1 VILSR
6 RHRLILV
13 PCGTTSFSPSF
24 DYFDY
29 KGKDMSGT
37 NNDFKY
43 SPCFSNHHLSDC
55 AVSGRRLAFSKLNA

>member
-29 KGKDMSGT
+29 KGKDMSRT
-37 NNDFKY
+37 AI
-43 SPCFSNHHLSDC
+43 SNEKPPFIS
-55 AVSGRRLAFSKLNA
+55 NQ